1 MCLTGGMVVGAAAT
15 RAGAA
20 VAADG
25 TDTDT
30 GEGAG
35 AGAGAGA
42 TVTIS
47 GGTPFA
53 LNSAKLSSSAEQAA
67 LLSEGSYSFKSSAVS
82 MAASTRPSTSS
93 SSKGLL
99 FLFKCVKSMPAC
111 STVRVRRGMLPEATE
126 EEEEDD
132 DDIDEEDEG
141 GGG

>member
-25 TDTDT
+25 TDTGT

-35 AGAGAGA
+35 AEAEA

-53 LNSAKLSSSAEQAA
+53 LNSANFSSSAEHTA
-67 LLSEGSYSFKSSAVS
+67 LLRLGSNSFKSSAVS
-82 MAASTRPSTSS
+82 MAARILPSTSS
-93 SSKGLL
+93 SSKGCL

-111 STVRVRRGMLPEATE
+111 STVRVRRGVLPEYE
-126 EEEEDD
+126 DDEEEDD
-132 DDIDEEDEG
+132 DDDDDEG
-141 GGG
+141 GGR

>member
-1 MCLTGGMVVGAAAT
+1 MVGAAAT

-53 LNSAKLSSSAEQAA
+53 LNSANFSSSAMHTAA
-67 LLSEGSYSFKSSAVS
+67 LSVGSYSFKSSAVS
-82 MAASTRPSTSS
+82 IAASTRPSTSKS
-93 SSKGLL
+93 TNG
-99 FLFKCVKSMPAC
+99 FFVIFKCVKSMPAC

-126 EEEEDD
+126 EDNVEEVDD
-132 DDIDEEDEG
+132 DEG
-141 GGG
+141 

>member
-35 AGAGAGA
+35 A

-53 LNSAKLSSSAEQAA
+53 LNSANLSSSDEHTAA
-67 LLSEGSYSFKSSAVS
+67 LRLGSNSFK
-82 MAASTRPSTSS
+82 
-93 SSKGLL
+93 
-99 FLFKCVKSMPAC
+99 
-111 STVRVRRGMLPEATE
+111 
-126 EEEEDD
+126 
-132 DDIDEEDEG
+132 
-141 GGG
+141 